1 MQHFLATLARFLY
14 ICRKIETMSKK
25 IILTLVMAVF
35 MTATATCKV
44 KNYVPERGD
53 YTFKTQV
60 CATTDEEE
68 GWTLADSVITT
79 VTDKMG
85 NSFTLVSLT
94 QPLDTVFWRE
104 FGEIREDDINFDSI
118 PDLMICLGPTNS
130 FGGFTYDGYV
140 WNQTEHKFVRVE
152 KFDEIMDPTFYP
164 DKNQIVGTFRI
175 DNHCWTSLYEWKNG
189 KLVLISEDEFELD
202 MEY

>member
-1 MQHFLATLARFLY
+1 
-14 ICRKIETMSKK
+14 MSKK

-35 MTATATCKV
+35 MAATATCKV

-85 NSFTLVSLT
+85 HSFTLVSTT
-94 QPLDTVFWRE
+94 QPLDTIYWKG
-104 FGEIREDDINFDSI
+104 FGEIREDDINFDDI

-140 WNQTEHKFVRVE
+140 WDNAEHKFVRVE
-152 KFDEIMDPTFYP
+152 KFDEILDPEFFP
-164 DKNQIVGTFRI
+164 EKNQILGTFRI
-175 DNHCWTSLYEWKNG
+175 DNHYWTSLYEWQNG
-189 KLVLISEDEFELD
+189 KLVLIEENDFIDPLDE
-202 MEY
+202 